1 MKNDLNKSIIH
12 IINKTIA
19 GVLMMSLCIVCGYA
33 QTMKSVT
40 GTVESQTGE
49 PLTGVNV
56 SVDGTTNGT
65 ITDIDGV
72 FTLNVEKGVTLK
84 VSYIGFVTRLVKVG
98 DETKLKIILTEDSQ
112 ALEEVVVIGYG
123 TQKKVDLTGS
133 VGVVNMEAAKKLP
146 NTDAAS
152 MLQGQVPGVSVQTSS
167 QPGSTANVRIR
178 GIGSFNNV
186 GPLYVIDG
194 LIVSG
199 IGNINPNEIESMQ
212 VLKDA
217 SAAAIYGARGAN
229 GVILITTKR
238 GKAGKPSLDVTA
250 NVSVAQMSNK
260 IDMMDAAGYM
270 KYNELGYILSLIHI

>member
-133 VGVVNMEAAKKLP
+133 VGVVNMEAPRSYLIPMLLLCCRGRFRVFPSRHLP
-146 NTDAAS
+146 NRGVRQ
-152 MLQGQVPGVSVQTSS
+152 MFVSVVSARLTMW
-167 QPGSTANVRIR
+167 G
-178 GIGSFNNV
+178 
-186 GPLYVIDG
+186 LY
-194 LIVSG
+194 
-199 IGNINPNEIESMQ
+199 
-212 VLKDA
+212 
-217 SAAAIYGARGAN
+217 
-229 GVILITTKR
+229 T
-238 GKAGKPSLDVTA
+238 
-250 NVSVAQMSNK
+250 
-260 IDMMDAAGYM
+260 
-270 KYNELGYILSLIHI
+270 

>member
-199 IGNINPNEIESMQ
+199 IGNINRTRSSPC
-212 VLKDA
+212 
-217 SAAAIYGARGAN
+217 
-229 GVILITTKR
+229 
-238 GKAGKPSLDVTA
+238 
-250 NVSVAQMSNK
+250 
-260 IDMMDAAGYM
+260 
-270 KYNELGYILSLIHI
+270 KY

>member
-270 KYNELGYILSLIHI
+270 KYNELGYINA